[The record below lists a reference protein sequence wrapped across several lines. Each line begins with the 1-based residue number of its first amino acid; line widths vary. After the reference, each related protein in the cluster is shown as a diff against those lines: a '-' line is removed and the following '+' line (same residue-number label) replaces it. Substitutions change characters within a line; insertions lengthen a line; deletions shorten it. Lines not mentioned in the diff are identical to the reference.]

1 MSQPDKVE
9 TSLPGEPLRSP
20 AIAAETP
27 VAPETPVASAAAP
40 VAPED
45 DARGRLLAAA
55 GPVFAR
61 SGYERATLREI
72 CGDAG
77 MNIASVGYYF
87 GDKFGLYQEVFR
99 AIRQHC
105 QQDAPLPAPAAGL
118 PPREQLY
125 QLVRHVLARML
136 ARDDSG
142 WECQLMMRE
151 MQQPTGVFAEMVE
164 ESVQPLFERM
174 VGIIAALAPA
184 DTAAHRLEQLA
195 LSVLGQILHYRVAA
209 GVIRQLI
216 PAQRLAEHF
225 DQESLAQQITGV
237 AIAAAEG
244 GLAAEHAD
252 RLGATAVDSS
262 PPDL

>member
-1 MSQPDKVE
+1 
-9 TSLPGEPLRSP
+9 
-20 AIAAETP
+20 
-27 VAPETPVASAAAP
+27 
-40 VAPED
+40 
-45 DARGRLLAAA
+45 
-55 GPVFAR
+55 
-61 SGYERATLREI
+61 
-72 CGDAG
+72 

-99 AIRQHC
+99 AIRHQCQHETPL
-105 QQDAPLPAPAAGL
+105 PLPAPAEAL

-164 ESVQPLFERM
+164 ESVRPLFDRM
-174 VGIIAALAPA
+174 TSIIAALAPA
-184 DTAAHRLEQLA
+184 GTAAHQLEQLA

-216 PAQRLAEHF
+216 PAQRLADHF
-225 DQESLAQQITGV
+225 DQESLARQITGV

-244 GLAAEHAD
+244 GRAAQSAEQLPIA
-252 RLGATAVDSS
+252 AVDGSKT
-262 PPDL
+262 L

>member
-1 MSQPDKVE
+1 MSPPQELDPLLPAEPRQPLSAEAD
-9 TSLPGEPLRSP
+9 TPTNTAEPTNTEEARE
-20 AIAAETP
+20 A
-27 VAPETPVASAAAP
+27 
-40 VAPED
+40 
-45 DARGRLLAAA
+45 DARSRLLAAA

-61 SGYERATLREI
+61 LGYDRATVREI

-99 AIRQHC
+99 AIRQQC
-105 QQDAPLPAPAAGL
+105 PQETPLPEPSEAL

-125 QLVRHVLARML
+125 QLVRDVLARML

-142 WECQLMMRE
+142 WEFQLMMRE
-151 MQQPTGVFAEMVE
+151 MQQPTAVFAEMVE
-164 ESVQPLFERM
+164 ESVRPLFERM
-174 VGIIAALAPA
+174 TNIIAALAPA
-184 DTAAHRLEQLA
+184 GTAAHRLEQLA

-216 PAQRLAEHF
+216 PAQRLADHF
-225 DQESLAQQITGV
+225 DQESLARPIAGV

-244 GLAAEHAD
+244 GLAAQRAEQLPTA
-252 RLGATAVDSS
+252 AVDGSKKTF
-262 PPDL
+262 